1 MASLKDI
8 AKLANVSVAT
18 VSNTLNNRGRVGDET
33 RKKIFEIADQLDYRP
48 NSIAKSL
55 KLRKT
60 RTIGVIVEDISVF
73 NAPAI
78 IDGIN
83 DYADK
88 NDFLILLTN
97 LRLFK
102 KFGNEYPDIEQLKV
116 LAQPAFNQLLGNQ
129 VAGIIYI
136 GIHLRDITGLF
147 PNSNKPIVF
156 TYCNTTDEND
166 HSVNYDDYSAAYIA
180 AEYLIKKGHKK
191 IGLISGMINSAPA
204 HARFNGYYN
213 ALIDY
218 NLNFDP
224 KFIVTGD
231 WQYESGYSMTMDLI
245 QSGNVPT
252 AIMAM
257 NDLMAGGVIQ
267 AARESGYIIPKDLSV
282 IGFDN
287 RELSNYYTPGLTTI
301 LLPLHEMGI
310 KSIEVLINLIHRKKV
325 EPNKYKL
332 QCKLLE
338 RASVHSL

>member
-191 IGLISGMINSAPA
+191 IGLISGMIN
-204 HARFNGYYN
+204 
-213 ALIDY
+213 
-218 NLNFDP
+218 
-224 KFIVTGD
+224 
-231 WQYESGYSMTMDLI
+231 
-245 QSGNVPT
+245 
-252 AIMAM
+252 
-257 NDLMAGGVIQ
+257 
-267 AARESGYIIPKDLSV
+267 
-282 IGFDN
+282 
-287 RELSNYYTPGLTTI
+287 
-301 LLPLHEMGI
+301 
-310 KSIEVLINLIHRKKV
+310 
-325 EPNKYKL
+325 
-332 QCKLLE
+332 
-338 RASVHSL
+338 